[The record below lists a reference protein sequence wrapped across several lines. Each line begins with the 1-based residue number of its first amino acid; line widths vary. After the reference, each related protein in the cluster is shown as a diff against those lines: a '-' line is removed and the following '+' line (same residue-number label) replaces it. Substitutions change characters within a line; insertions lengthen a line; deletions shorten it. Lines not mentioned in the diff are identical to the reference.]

1 MPLTWNLSLAA
12 WLGVPLLPIR
22 RLLLRD
28 LLVLI
33 LGLMA
38 LGLGISWWAQQ
49 QALARQAEARA
60 RTALA
65 HLDQGLHQHLEGT
78 QTLGALLETWWQRG
92 LLEPVEPERAAR
104 LVMPLLSHQESVTSL
119 NLCRADGRSLLFL
132 RLAGNWSLRELQD
145 PGPRARIRWSRL
157 DSTGLVLSQEP
168 WAAMDYDPRTRPW
181 FQGALQHRSPIW
193 TEPYSFYTTRDPG
206 ITYTL
211 PVHGDGGLQGV
222 VALDFLLDDLTA
234 LVWQAQPTPGS
245 RCLVVDDQ
253 GRTLILPQEVPFL
266 SSTGRRE
273 AFLQPLGAG
282 FLSPQAKIIQDGR
295 ALDTPNRLRQ
305 GGSTLMGLAS
315 PFEGPPGIHWRL
327 VLTVPEDDLL
337 GSAWLRIGSGLALAL
352 ISLGLAVW
360 RIRVIAQRVVEPITK
375 LSAAAVALGQGQ
387 SPEPVHSGI
396 QEIQLLDGALQQAHA
411 SLEAQH
417 QLQGQL
423 EHSQRME
430 TVGTLA
436 GGIAHDV
443 NNQLTAILG
452 QLNLCQEILPEG
464 HALQRRLQ
472 RAEDATLRCAQTT
485 KALLSFSHQSKPA
498 LVQLDLNHLVQ
509 ETATLLERVLGGRIR
524 LNLNLAP
531 ELPAIP
537 GDPVQLEQVLMNLG
551 VNARDA
557 MPEGG
562 SLTLST
568 RRAHKD
574 QVCLEVQDSGPGIP
588 EAILPHIFE
597 PFFTTKEMGKGTG
610 LGLAMVFAILK
621 AHHGEITAEVPPEG
635 GARFRILLPVTHAPS
650 GPVSTGATRPHNL
663 PHGLAG
669 KRILLVEDELLLR
682 DMLADALTLARV
694 QVAVAPDGAVAWRAW
709 QAGSFD
715 AIVSDHRMPDCTG
728 LELLNRLR
736 ASGAKVPFVMISG
749 QGLEDMEDSLSGDPH
764 LRLLPK
770 PFELPRLIS
779 VLEEILAQA

>member
-1 MPLTWNLSLAA
+1 M
-12 WLGVPLLPIR
+12 LPIR

-33 LGLMA
+33 LGLLA
-38 LGLGISWWAQQ
+38 LGLGISWWTQQ
-49 QALARQAEARA
+49 QALSRQAAARA

-65 HLDQGLHQHLEGT
+65 HLGQGLHQHLEGT
-78 QTLGALLETWWQRG
+78 RILGALLETWWQQG
-92 LLEPVEPERAAR
+92 VLDPTEPERAAR
-104 LVMPLLSHQESVTSL
+104 LLLPLLAHQDSVTSL

-132 RLAGNWSLRELQD
+132 RLAGAWSMRELQD
-145 PGPRARIRWSRL
+145 PGAHAHIRWFRL
-157 DSTGLVLSQEP
+157 DAAGGVLGQEP
-168 WAAMDYDPRTRPW
+168 WSPMDYDPRTRPW
-181 FQGALQHRSPIW
+181 YQVARQHRAPLW
-193 TEPYSFYTTRDPG
+193 TEPYTFYTTRDPG

-211 PVHGDGGLQGV
+211 PVQGADGGQGV
-222 VALDFLLDDLTA
+222 VALDFLLDDLTT

-245 RCLVVDDQ
+245 RCLVVDA
-253 GRTLILPQEVPFL
+253 RNRALILPKETHFETAQ
-266 SSTGRRE
+266 GRRE
-273 AFLQPLGAG
+273 AFLRPLGKT
-282 FLSPQAKIIQDGR
+282 FLGPQAR
-295 ALDTPNRLRQ
+295 VALSSRTLGTPQRQ
-305 GGSTLMGLAS
+305 WLGGAAIMGLAA

-327 VLTVPEDDLL
+327 LLTIPEDDLL
-337 GSAWLRIGSGLALAL
+337 GSAWLRLGTALALAV

-360 RIRVIAQRVVEPITK
+360 RIRVIARRVVGPITT
-375 LSAAAVALGQGQ
+375 LSTAAVALGQGQ
-387 SPEPVHSGI
+387 SPEPVQSGI

-417 QLQGQL
+417 HLQRQL

-452 QLNLCQEILPEG
+452 QLNLCQELLPEG
-464 HALQRRLQ
+464 HALQKRLQ
-472 RAEDATLRCAQTT
+472 RAEEATLRCAQTT

-524 LNLNLAP
+524 LNLDLAP
-531 ELPAIP
+531 ELPPIP

-568 RRAHKD
+568 RLAKNH
-574 QVCLEVQDSGPGIP
+574 QVCLEIQDTGPGIP

-597 PFFTTKEMGKGTG
+597 PFFTTKDLGKGTG

-621 AHHGEITAEVPPEG
+621 AHHGEITATTPPAG
-635 GARFRILLPVTHAPS
+635 GARFRILLPLAQHPAGSP
-650 GPVSTGATRPHNL
+650 PEDKTRPRNTA
-663 PHGLAG
+663 HGLAG
-669 KRILLVEDELLLR
+669 KRILLVEDEPLLR
-682 DMLADALTLARV
+682 DMLADALTMARV
-694 QVAVAPDGAVAWRAW
+694 QVAVTPNGAVAWEAW
-709 QAGSFD
+709 QSGRFD
-715 AIVSDHRMPDCTG
+715 AVVSDHRMPECTG
-728 LELLNRLR
+728 LELLNLLR
-736 ASGAKVPFVMISG
+736 TSGSRVPFVMISG
-749 QGLEDMEDSLSGDPH
+749 QGLEDMEDSLAGDPH

-770 PFELPRLIS
+770 PFELPRLVS
-779 VLEEILAQA
+779 VLEGLLLQA